1 MTEEQ
6 WLASDDP
13 EQMLASLQGRASERK
28 LRLFLV
34 GCARRV
40 LPASPDGDTVEA
52 LAVAERFADGA
63 ESRQRLAQARAALKV
78 SRRSRVH
85 PEAPL
90 DTGHISSVPAW
101 HAARE
106 EVGPAA
112 AREGASCCAWSTSLG
127 PSYGGPLVGV
137 TVPTHEFAAQAA
149 LLRDIFGNP
158 YRPVRVPP
166 AGQLPEVVALA
177 RAAYEQRGLPD
188 GTLAD
193 RLLADVAQALV
204 EAGCRDADVLNHFYR
219 SAYHVRGCWLIDLL
233 LGKE

>member
-13 EQMLASLQGRASERK
+13 ERMLASLQGRASERK

-63 ESRQRLAQARAALKV
+63 ESPHRLARARAALKV

-112 AREGASCCAWSTSLG
+112 IEGASCCAWSTSRG

-158 YRPVRVPP
+158 YRPVSAPP
-166 AGQLPEVVALA
+166 AGKLPEVVALA
-177 RAAYEQRGLPD
+177 RAAYEQRRLPA

>member
-6 WLASDDP
+6 WLKSDDP
-13 EQMLASLQGRASERK
+13 EQMLASFQGRASERK

-40 LPASPDGDTVEA
+40 LPSSPDGDTVEA
-52 LAVAERFADGA
+52 LAVAEQFADGA
-63 ESRQRLAQARAALKV
+63 ESPHRLARARAALRV
-78 SRRSRVH
+78 PRRSRVH
-85 PEAPL
+85 PGAPL

-112 AREGASCCAWSTSLG
+112 IEGASCCAWSTSLG

-137 TVPTHEFAAQAA
+137 TVPTDEFAAQAA

-158 YRPVRVPP
+158 YRPVSLPP
-166 AGQLPEVVALA
+166 AGKLPEVVALA
-177 RAAYEQRGLPD
+177 RAAYEQRGLPA
-188 GTLAD
+188 GILGG

>member
-13 EQMLASLQGRASERK
+13 ERMLASLQGRASERK

-40 LPASPDGDTVEA
+40 LTSSPDGDTVEA

-63 ESRQRLAQARAALKV
+63 ESPHRLARARAALKV

-112 AREGASCCAWSTSLG
+112 VEGASCCAWSTSLG
-127 PSYGGPLVGV
+127 PSYGGPSSGLLSRRTSSRPRPRSCATSSV
-137 TVPTHEFAAQAA
+137 TRTARSASPPPGSCLRWSPSPGRPTSS
-149 LLRDIFGNP
+149 GGC
-158 YRPVRVPP
+158 PP
-166 AGQLPEVVALA
+166 APSTDASSPTWP
-177 RAAYEQRGLPD
+177 RPSSRPAA
-188 GTLAD
+188 GTPT
-193 RLLADVAQALV
+193 
-204 EAGCRDADVLNHFYR
+204 
-219 SAYHVRGCWLIDLL
+219 S
-233 LGKE
+233 

>member
-13 EQMLASLQGRASERK
+13 EQMLAFLHGRTSERK

-34 GCARRV
+34 ACARRV
-40 LPASPDGDTVEA
+40 LPSSPDGDTVEA
-52 LAVAERFADGA
+52 LAVAEQFADGA
-63 ESRQRLAQARAALKV
+63 ESPHRLARARAALKV

-85 PEAPL
+85 REAPL

-158 YRPVRVPP
+158 YRPVSVPP
-166 AGQLPEVVALA
+166 AGKLPEVVALA
-177 RAAYEQRGLPD
+177 RAAYEQRGLPA
-188 GTLAD
+188 GTLAG
-193 RLLADVAQALV
+193 RLLAAVAQALV
-204 EAGCRDADVLNHFYR
+204 EAGCRDADVLNHCYR
-219 SAYHVRGCWLIDLL
+219 CAVHVRGCWLIDLL